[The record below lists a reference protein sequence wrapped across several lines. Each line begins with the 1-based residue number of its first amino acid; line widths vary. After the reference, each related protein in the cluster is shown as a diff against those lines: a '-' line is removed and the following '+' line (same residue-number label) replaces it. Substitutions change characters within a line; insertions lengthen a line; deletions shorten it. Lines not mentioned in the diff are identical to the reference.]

1 MGSDQKRVLHIKTF
15 GGFSLEYDGRQLLGG
30 VKSRNSYY
38 TNFMEAVLH
47 SGEKGIGRK
56 QLQDIL
62 FEDRDLSDAQ
72 HTLRII
78 MYEARKRL
86 KSAGLLAGEF
96 FVSENG
102 IIKWTDEIELDE
114 DAAGMENLYR
124 EAENTEDPDRKL
136 QLYLDACYRYTGEFL
151 PDQTSLIWV
160 AQEDRRYQDLF
171 CRCVNNAVDMLRAN
185 RDHLQ
190 LEQLGRHASRVQ
202 PLSEWEPLV
211 MEALIAL
218 GRQEEARDYY
228 EETVDEYMDALGFR
242 PAFGTMDLLDRL
254 GSQISHGHAILDEIQ
269 TDLTG
274 RGERESGGYVC
285 SYPVF
290 RGTYRLIERMTER
303 GGISVYLMLCTI
315 VDKDGKAMPES
326 GKLEKLT
333 ERLKGAIV
341 RSVRHSDT
349 ICRYGTGQYLILLIN
364 TSREDCNIV
373 QKRIN
378 GNFLAGSRR
387 MGLQYYVNSV
397 VYSDDDMQSLLRD

>member
-1 MGSDQKRVLHIKTF
+1 MGSDQNKVLHIKTF
-15 GGFSLEYDGRQLLGG
+15 GGFSLEYEGRQLLGG

-47 SGEKGIGRK
+47 SGKKGIGRK

-72 HTLRII
+72 HTMRII
-78 MYEARKRL
+78 VYEARKRL
-86 KSAGLLAGEF
+86 KSEGLPAGDF
-96 FVSENG
+96 FINDNG

-114 DAAGMENLYR
+114 DAAGMESLYN
-124 EAENTEDPDRKL
+124 EAENTEDPDMKL

-171 CRCVNNAVDMLRAN
+171 CRCVNNAAELLRAN
-185 RDHLQ
+185 KDHLQ

-228 EETVDEYMDALGFR
+228 EETVDEYLDALGFR
-242 PAFGTMDLLDRL
+242 PAFGTMDLLDKL
-254 GSQISHGHAILDEIQ
+254 GSQITHGHAVLDEIQ

-274 RGERESGGYVC
+274 GGEKLSGGYVC
-285 SYPVF
+285 TYPVF

-326 GKLEKLT
+326 RKLEQLT
-333 ERLKGAIV
+333 ERLQDAII

-349 ICRYGTGQYLILLIN
+349 LCRYGTGQYLILLIN
-364 TSREDCNIV
+364 TSREDCDIV

-378 GNFLAGSRR
+378 RSFLAGNTR
-387 MGLQYYVNSV
+387 MDLQYHLNSV
-397 VYSDDDMQSLLRD
+397 VYSEDDIQGLLRD